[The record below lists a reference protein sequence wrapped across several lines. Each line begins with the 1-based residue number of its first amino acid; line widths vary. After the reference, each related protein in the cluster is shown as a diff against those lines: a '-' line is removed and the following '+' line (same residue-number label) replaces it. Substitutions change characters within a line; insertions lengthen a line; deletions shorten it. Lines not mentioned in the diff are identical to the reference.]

1 MSVPRQIALAR
12 AINALALVGLLMVL
26 TGSLFL
32 QLSVGEQPCPLCLVQ
47 RSGMIGLAVGPLLNL
62 LWGIK
67 ARNYAISILAA
78 VTGGEGSVRQ
88 VLLHIANNQD
98 PGYGPAVLGLHL
110 YTWAAITFAIGVVG
124 CAVLLLWQTTY
135 TSGDVGVIAE
145 RGWQRVIAVALFSW
159 VAIYLLIIAISM
171 IPECGLGLCPDDPSD
186 ISGMPGWAFGLLL
199 LAIVAASVVIGIIV
213 DRMLLRRRPAAA

>member
-1 MSVPRQIALAR
+1 MSVDRQIQLAR
-12 AINALALVGLLMVL
+12 AINALALLGLLGVL

-88 VLLHIANNQD
+88 VFLHIANNTD
-98 PGYGPAVLGLHL
+98 PGYGPSVLGLHL
-110 YTWAAITFAIGVVG
+110 YTWAAITFVIGVVG

-135 TSGDVGVIAE
+135 TSGDRGVIAQH
-145 RGWQRVIAVALFSW
+145 GGQRIAAVALFTW
-159 VAIYLLIIAISM
+159 VSIYLVIIAVTV
-171 IPECGLGLCPDDPSD
+171 IPECGVGMCPDDPAD
-186 ISGMPGWAFGLLL
+186 ISGMPAWAFGLVLL
-199 LAIVAASVVIGIIV
+199 VIIVGSIAVGLIV
-213 DRMLLRRRPAAA
+213 DRMLLRRRPVSR

>member
-1 MSVPRQIALAR
+1 MTVATQIRLAR
-12 AINALALVGLLMVL
+12 AINMLALLGLLMVL

-98 PGYGPAVLGLHL
+98 PGYGPSVLGLHL

-124 CAVLLLWQTTY
+124 CAILLIWQTTC
-135 TSGDVGVIAE
+135 TSGDKGVLAE
-145 RGWQRVIAVALFSW
+145 RGWQRVISIALFCW
-159 VAIYLLIIAISM
+159 VSVYLLVIAVTL
-171 IPECGLGLCPDDPSD
+171 IPECGLGMCPDDPAN
-186 ISGMPGWAFGLLL
+186 INGLPGWAFGILLL
-199 LAIVAASVVIGIIV
+199 VVIIGCLAIGIIA
-213 DRMLLRRRPAAA
+213 DRMLLKRRAAA

>member
-1 MSVPRQIALAR
+1 MSVDRQIRLAR
-12 AINALALVGLLMVL
+12 AVNALALLGLLLVL

-88 VLLHIANNQD
+88 VFLHIANNQD
-98 PGYGPAVLGLHL
+98 PGYGPSVLGLHL
-110 YTWAAITFAIGVVG
+110 YTWAAVTFAIGIVG

-135 TSGDVGVIAE
+135 TSGDRGVIAQP
-145 RGWQRVIAVALFSW
+145 GVQRVIAVALFTW
-159 VAIYLLIIAISM
+159 VSIYLLIIAITL
-171 IPECGLGLCPDDPSD
+171 IPECGLGMCPDDPPG
-186 ISGMPGWAFGLLL
+186 ISGMPGWAFAVLL
-199 LAIVAASVVIGIIV
+199 LAIIAASIVVGVIA
-213 DRMLLRRRPAAA
+213 DRMLLRRRPQVG